1 MAPMWWNNS
10 DKKKHVGGTS
20 SEDELREDGSYPRMT
35 AITVGYNSHIMSL
48 RVLYDNKDGQN
59 YGHPDSAVPKKDT
72 LKLGKKE
79 YLIGVSGH
87 YSQPGSANGGPP
99 RRIRSLTLTRNNNK
113 NKSYGVQEGEAFD
126 LTCANVQ
133 IVGFHVRGSP
143 DLESIGVIYHRDLIN
158 ILKGKTNIQA
168 FRPRG
173 PQIRPDS
180 ALGKFGSDLTEKAKA
195 RKLDPVIGRSNEIDS
210 CIEILCKRS
219 SNNPLLIGEAG
230 VGKTVI
236 SHGIAQKIADK
247 DVPDLLKERRL
258 ISLDVNALI
267 DGRLEKLKD
276 VVEEVSKSNRHIL
289 LFIDEIHLLLKAE
302 TATGSDAANILK
314 PMLAEG
320 KLSCI
325 GATTFDEYRKY
336 IEKDRALVRR
346 FETVEVD
353 QSSVE
358 YTVKILQGLCK
369 VFEEY
374 HGVTFSEPALQDA
387 AKLSD
392 RYITNK
398 LLPSKAIAV
407 IDRAASKV
415 KLRVTNDESDTIKR
429 GKRILHDIQDI
440 KRLKHKM
447 ENDDMINLIQ
457 PHTSGRPV
465 NNASFKES
473 IALSLER
480 ELQHAKDELNKVKVE
495 LKESNLELGDEVTA
509 EDIASVVS
517 EMTKIPL
524 EKLTESESEQLLQL
538 GTELHKRVVGQEHAV
553 EAVVK
558 AVQRSRVVLGNQKR
572 PTASF
577 MFMGPTGVGKTELAK
592 ALAYL
597 LFNTEEALVRFDMS
611 AYKEKHA
618 VSRLLGSPPGY
629 KQHEEGGQL
638 TEAIRR
644 RPYSVILFDEIEKAH
659 PELLE
664 VLLPILDEGK
674 IKDAAG
680 RLVNFTNTVII
691 MTSNVGSKKILSDA
705 NDNLPYENLK
715 KNAME
720 AARSHSHFKPE
731 FINRIDE
738 FLVFLPLSI
747 DQIEAIVAL
756 QLEELE
762 KRYAS
767 QREMKIQA
775 TPDAI
780 KLLAN
785 LEDDDKQ
792 YGARPVRRV
801 ILDKVEDQLVQRI
814 LRQEFQ
820 NGDTIS
826 IGIESTSSSS
836 SSSAQQLSF
845 QKLN

>member
-1 MAPMWWNNS
+1 MAPKWWNNS

-72 LKLGKKE
+72 FKLGKKE

-87 YSQPGSANGGPP
+87 YSQPGSTNGGPP

-126 LTCANVQ
+126 LTCENVR

-168 FRPRG
+168 SRPRG
-173 PQIRPDS
+173 PEIRPDS
-180 ALGKFGSDLTEKAKA
+180 ALGKYGSDLTEQAKA

-358 YTVKILQGLCK
+358 HTVKILQGLCK
-369 VFEEY
+369 LFEEY
-374 HGVTFSEPALQDA
+374 HGVTFSEPALQNA

-415 KLRVTNDESDTIKR
+415 KLRVTKTNDESDTMKR
-429 GKRILHDIQDI
+429 GKRIIHDIQDI
-440 KRLKHKM
+440 KRLA
-447 ENDDMINLIQ
+447 
-457 PHTSGRPV
+457 SRPV

-480 ELQHAKDELNKVKVE
+480 EVQHAKDELNKVKVE
-495 LKESNLELGDEVTA
+495 LNESNLELGDEVTA

-618 VSRLLGSPPGY
+618 VSRLIGSPPGY

-691 MTSNVGSKKILSDA
+691 MTSNVGSEKILSDA

-720 AARSHSHFKPE
+720 AARSHAHFKPE

-738 FLVFLPLSI
+738 FLVFLPLST

-756 QLEELE
+756 QLAELE

-826 IGIESTSSSS
+826 IGIDTTSSSS
-836 SSSAQQLSF
+836 SSPAQQLSF